1 MRRAKIDGIRMA
13 SPDLHILLRQT
24 FGFPAFRA
32 SQQDVC
38 EAAVAGRDV
47 LLVMPTGAGKSLCY
61 QLPALARGGTAL
73 VISPLIALM
82 DDQAQKLTS
91 LGLQVG
97 RIHSGLGRE
106 SSREVCREY
115 LDGKLQFLFI
125 APERFRVPGFTAML
139 AKRPLAL
146 IAIDEA
152 HCISQW
158 GHDFR
163 PDYRNLASHLQ
174 ALRPAPVIALTATA
188 TPQVQRDI
196 VSELAL
202 KQPAQFIQGFR
213 RTNLA
218 VEVVEVSKP
227 RRTELARKLL
237 RDSANRPAIIY
248 APSRKDAEA
257 LTTEL
262 NADFPTATYHA
273 GLDPGTRER
282 VQRAFL
288 DGKMQ
293 AVVAT
298 IAFGMGI
305 DKADVRTV
313 LHMAMPATVESFY
326 QEIGRAGRDGKPA
339 RSVLMYSYADRRL
352 HDFFLERDYPPADTL
367 ARIAAALRTEPA
379 HADDLRIALKLD
391 LDVFGPALD
400 KLLAQGAAYLDHAG
414 NVTRTAGTGAAWRRS
429 YDAQVS
435 HRRAQ
440 IDAMMRFAEGAECR
454 MAALVRH
461 FGDSSDASRTCGVCD
476 FCSPERASA
485 QAFRAPAHDELSE
498 MKRILR
504 ALAAAPSGKSTG
516 KLYTDLY
523 PRSELDRKEM
533 DTLLDALTRAGYT
546 SIESASFTAEDG
558 RDISY
563 RRALLTH
570 EGHEAADGE
579 PLAGLQM
586 RDAEAVNA
594 GRTRERSKASSK
606 GSARQEADDTPLTAA
621 QKTMEASLR
630 AWRAAE
636 AKSLGKPA
644 FVVFSDRTLRNIVL
658 EAPATLKDLQSV
670 SGIGPAKAERW
681 GDAILTALH
690 GVNANAPMTA
700 AHASNPALQHLTN
713 ARRSRGK
720 ARSVHTERT
729 KKSFTQ
735 FCEDFDERQKKIAR
749 ALIIWRKEK
758 AKALSS
764 PVYVILDNRT
774 LREIVLQ
781 HPFTR
786 KELQAVNDIYDSKV
800 RNWGDE
806 ILAIVNSAPIAAMTE
821 GARVRVPSRSL
832 PRDTAVQDVSASG
845 LSYLQRAETQPPRPP
860 SSLEH
865 ALKVWRMHEAKRLA
879 IAPLDLVSNDLIEI
893 IVAQRPRCITD
904 LLHVDGVHADWAKQ
918 HGHAVCAV
926 IEQYAEDSIHSLK

>member
-1 MRRAKIDGIRMA
+1 MA
-13 SPDLHILLRQT
+13 SPDLHALLQDT

-32 SQQDVC
+32 SQQAVC

-125 APERFRVPGFTAML
+125 APERFRVPGFAAML

-163 PDYRNLASHLQ
+163 PDYRNLAAHLR

-202 KQPAQFIQGFR
+202 HNPAQFIQGFR

-227 RRTELARKLL
+227 RRTEMARKLL
-237 RDSANRPAIIY
+237 RDAANRPAIIY

-257 LTTEL
+257 LTAEL
-262 NADFPTATYHA
+262 NQDFPTATYHA

-288 DGKMQ
+288 DGKLQ

-367 ARIAAALRTEPA
+367 ARIAAALRTEPV

-400 KLLAQGAAYLDHAG
+400 KLLGQGAAQIDHAG
-414 NVTRTAGTGAAWRRS
+414 NVTRTGGTTAAWRKS

-461 FGDSSDASRTCGVCD
+461 FGDASDASRTCGVCD
-476 FCSPERASA
+476 FCSPERAAA
-485 QAFRAPAHDELSE
+485 QAFRSPTHDELSE

-523 PRSELDRKEM
+523 PKGELDRKEM

-546 SIESASFTAEDG
+546 SIESASFTNDDG

-563 RRALLTH
+563 RRAVLTH
-570 EGHEAADGE
+570 EGREAADGE

-594 GRTRERSKASSK
+594 GRVRDRSKPSSSK
-606 GSARQEADDTPLTAA
+606 AKARQEADDIPLTAV
-621 QKTMEASLR
+621 QKASEAALR
-630 AWRAAE
+630 AWRASE

-644 FVVFSDRTLRNIVL
+644 FVVLSDRTLRHIVL
-658 EAPATLKDLQSV
+658 EAPAMLDDLRAV

-681 GDAILTALH
+681 GDAILAALH
-690 GVNANAPMTA
+690 GTA
-700 AHASNPALQHLTN
+700 IPASKPQAGSEPTRRTHEQH
-713 ARRSRGK
+713 RDMP
-720 ARSVHTERT
+720 EP
-729 KKSFTQ
+729 
-735 FCEDFDERQKKIAR
+735 R
-749 ALIIWRKEK
+749 A
-758 AKALSS
+758 
-764 PVYVILDNRT
+764 
-774 LREIVLQ
+774 
-781 HPFTR
+781 
-786 KELQAVNDIYDSKV
+786 AVETTI
-800 RNWGDE
+800 
-806 ILAIVNSAPIAAMTE
+806 
-821 GARVRVPSRSL
+821 
-832 PRDTAVQDVSASG
+832 
-845 LSYLQRAETQPPRPP
+845 SYLQPHESQAAPASR
-860 SSLEH
+860 SLEH
-865 ALKVWRMHEAKRLA
+865 ALKIWRMHEANR
-879 IAPLDLVSNDLIEI
+879 IATTPF
-893 IVAQRPRCITD
+893 D
-904 LLHVDGVHADWAKQ
+904 LLLDRTIQEIAAAKPRTLADLRKVSGVDGNWADR
-918 HGHAVCAV
+918 HGESVCAV
-926 IEQYAEDSIHSLK
+926 VATHL

>member
-1 MRRAKIDGIRMA
+1 MA
-13 SPDLHILLRQT
+13 SPDLQLLLKNT

-32 SQQDVC
+32 SQQAVC
-38 EAAVAGRDV
+38 EAAVGGRDV

-82 DDQAQKLTS
+82 DDQAHKLTS
-91 LGLQVG
+91 LGLSVG

-106 SSREVCREY
+106 SSREVCRAY

-125 APERFRVPGFTAML
+125 APERFRVPGFGEML

-152 HCISQW
+152 HCISHW

-163 PDYRNLASHLQ
+163 PDYRNLAGHLR

-202 KQPAQFIQGFR
+202 HDPKQFIQGFR

-227 RRTELARKLL
+227 RRIEMARKLL
-237 RDSANRPAIIY
+237 HDPAHRPAIIY

-257 LTTEL
+257 LTAEL
-262 NADFPTATYHA
+262 NQDFPAATYHA
-273 GLDPGTRER
+273 GLEAGTRER

-288 DGKMQ
+288 DGKLQ

-313 LHMAMPATVESFY
+313 LHTAMPATLEGYY

-339 RSVLMYSYADRRL
+339 RAVMMYSWADRRL

-367 ARIAAALRTEPA
+367 ARIAAALRTDPV

-414 NVTRTAGTGAAWRRS
+414 NVTRTGGTAAAWRKS

-435 HRRAQ
+435 HRRGQ
-440 IDAMMRFAEGAECR
+440 IDAMMRFAESAECR

-461 FGDSSDASRTCGVCD
+461 FGDATDASRTCGLCD

-485 QAFRAPAHDELSE
+485 QQFREPTRDEKAE
-498 MKRILR
+498 MQRILR
-504 ALAAAPSGKSTG
+504 ALNAAYSGKATG
-516 KLYTDLY
+516 KLHTELY
-523 PRSELDRKEM
+523 PKGELDRKEM
-533 DTLLDALTRAGYT
+533 DSLLDALTRAGYV
-546 SIESASFTAEDG
+546 SIENATFTNEDG
-558 RDISY
+558 RDIPF
-563 RRALLTH
+563 RRAVLTH
-570 EGHEAADGE
+570 EGREAADGE

-586 RDAEAVNA
+586 RDAEAVTS
-594 GRTRERSKASSK
+594 GRTREGSKSSSSK
-606 GSARQEADDTPLTAA
+606 TKAKRDTDNIPLTAA
-621 QKTMEASLR
+621 QKAVEAALR

-644 FVVFSDRTLRNIVL
+644 FVVFGDRTLRQIVL
-658 EAPATLKDLQSV
+658 DAPATLDELRAV

-681 GDAILTALH
+681 GEAILAALH
-690 GVNANAPMTA
+690 GGEPLAVRTRSEEREDA
-700 AHASNPALQHLTN
+700 ARSLQHT
-713 ARRSRGK
+713 
-720 ARSVHTERT
+720 
-729 KKSFTQ
+729 
-735 FCEDFDERQKKIAR
+735 
-749 ALIIWRKEK
+749 
-758 AKALSS
+758 
-764 PVYVILDNRT
+764 
-774 LREIVLQ
+774 
-781 HPFTR
+781 
-786 KELQAVNDIYDSKV
+786 
-800 RNWGDE
+800 
-806 ILAIVNSAPIAAMTE
+806 AP
-821 GARVRVPSRSL
+821 RVPT
-832 PRDTAVQDVSASG
+832 PAVATT
-845 LSYLQRAETQPPRPP
+845 LSYLQPSEPKTIPHR
-860 SSLEH
+860 SSLEY
-865 ALKVWRMHEAKRLA
+865 ALKIWRMHEAKRQG
-879 IAPLDLVSNDLIEI
+879 IAPFE
-893 IVAQRPRCITD
+893 
-904 LLHVDGVHADWAKQ
+904 LLRDDVIATIASQKPSSATSLCRLDGVDVEWGKRYA
-918 HGHAVCAV
+918 HAVCAV
-926 IEQYAEDSIHSLK
+926 IAQHPE